1 MKMKVS
7 VIVPVHNAEKTLS
20 RCVESI
26 LAQSYKN
33 LEIILVN
40 DGSTDKSLEICQ
52 SFVNIDNRVVVIDK
66 KKGGVSSA
74 RNGGLK
80 ATTGDFIQFVDADD
94 SINPNMT
101 EKLVEAM
108 LETNVDVVLCGYD
121 RVSGKSANV
130 KRPKSAVYSKASA
143 FKDTFVE
150 IYKLAFFNAPWNK
163 LYRRDKIKGLFDEN
177 ISMGEDLLFNLAYF
191 SNCNKISVIS
201 DNLYN
206 YNVASQVS
214 LAAKFDDS
222 LLLTQIML
230 NKKVQEFFE
239 NKFECKD
246 FRAINEVFAKEI
258 YYYLKKLVIL
268 SGCDRR
274 VALEKIKA
282 CLNNEDV
289 KKTLNNV
296 TLTDTQVAI
305 ICKLMRLKCG
315 FAIYLFFK
323 LKSFIN
329 KNGLR

>member
-7 VIVPVHNAEKTLS
+7 VIVPIHNAEKTLS

-40 DGSTDKSLEICQ
+40 DGSADGSLEICQ
-52 SFVNIDNRVVVIDK
+52 SFVNMDNRVVVIDK
-66 KKGGVSSA
+66 NSGGVSSA
-74 RNGGLK
+74 RNSGLRV
-80 ATTGDFIQFVDADD
+80 ATGDFIQFVDADD
-94 SINPNMT
+94 TLKPQMT

-108 LETNVDVVLCGYD
+108 LETNADVVLCGYD
-121 RVSGKSANV
+121 RVNGKSANA
-130 KRPKSAVYSKASA
+130 KRPKSAIYSETSV

-150 IYKLAFFNAPWNK
+150 LYKGAFFNAPWNK
-163 LYRRDKIKGLFDEN
+163 LYRPDKIKIPFIEGF
-177 ISMGEDLLFNLAYF
+177 SMGEDLLFNLAYF
-191 SNCNKISVIS
+191 SNCDKISIIS

-214 LAAKFDDS
+214 LAGKYDDS

-239 NKFECKD
+239 NEFGCKD
-246 FRAINEVFAKEI
+246 FRSINEVFAKEI

-268 SGCDRR
+268 SGYDRR

-289 KKTLNNV
+289 KNMLNNV
-296 TLTDTQVAI
+296 TLSDAQVAI
-305 ICKLMRLKCG
+305 VCALMRLKWSY
-315 FAIYLFFK
+315 AIYLFLK

>member
-33 LEIILVN
+33 LEVILVN
-40 DGSTDKSLEICQ
+40 DGSTDRSLEICQ
-52 SFVNIDNRVVVIDK
+52 SLVNMDNRVVVIDK
-66 KKGGVSSA
+66 NRDGVSSA
-74 RNGGLK
+74 RNSGLK

-94 SINPNMT
+94 TLKPNMT
-101 EKLVEAM
+101 ENLVETM
-108 LETNVDVVLCGYD
+108 LKTNADVVICGYD
-121 RVSGKSANV
+121 RVSSKSVNA
-130 KRPKSAVYSKASA
+130 KRPKSAIYSETSA

-150 IYKLAFFNAPWNK
+150 LYKGAFFNAPWNK

-222 LLLTQIML
+222 LLSTQIIL

-239 NKFECKD
+239 NKFGSRD
-246 FRAINEVFAKEI
+246 FRDINEVFAKEI

-268 SGCDRR
+268 SCYDRR

-305 ICKLMRLKCG
+305 ICTLMRLKCG

>member
-7 VIVPVHNAEKTLS
+7 VIVPIHNAEKTLS

-26 LAQSYKN
+26 LAQSYRN

-40 DGSTDKSLEICQ
+40 DGSSDGSLNICQ
-52 SFVNIDNRVVVIDK
+52 SFVDIDDRVVIIDK
-66 KKGGVSSA
+66 KRGGVSSA
-74 RNGGLK
+74 RNSGLM
-80 ATTGDFIQFVDADD
+80 AATGDFIQFVDADD
-94 SINPNMT
+94 TIQLNMT
-101 EKLVEAM
+101 EKLVENIF
-108 LETNVDVVLCGYD
+108 ETNADIVVCGYN
-121 RVSGKSANV
+121 RISGKSIDL
-130 KRPKSAVYSKASA
+130 KRPEGVIYSNGSD

-150 IYKLAFFNAPWNK
+150 LYKGAFFNAPWNK
-163 LYRRDKIKGLFDEN
+163 LYRRDKIKTLFDEST
-177 ISMGEDLLFNLAYF
+177 SMGEDLLFNLAYF
-191 SNCNKISVIS
+191 SNCDKIFVIN

-206 YNVASQVS
+206 YEATYQNS
-214 LAAKFDDS
+214 LAGKYDDS

-239 NKFECKD
+239 NKFGSRD
-246 FRAINEVFAKEI
+246 FRDINEVFAKEI

-268 SGCDRR
+268 SGYDRR

-282 CLNNEDV
+282 CLNSEDV
-289 KKTLNNV
+289 KKMLSNV
-296 TLTDTQVAI
+296 TLTDAQVSIVCA
-305 ICKLMRLKCG
+305 LMRLKCG

>member
-7 VIVPVHNAEKTLS
+7 VIVPIHNAEKTLS

-66 KKGGVSSA
+66 NMDGVSSA
-74 RNGGLK
+74 RNFGLNA
-80 ATTGDFIQFVDADD
+80 ATGTFIQFVDADD
-94 SINPNMT
+94 KLKPHMM
-101 EKLVEAM
+101 EKLVETM
-108 LETNVDVVLCGYD
+108 LKSNADVVICGYD
-121 RVSGKSANV
+121 RISGKCVNA
-130 KRPKSAVYSKASA
+130 KRPKSAVYSEAST

-150 IYKLAFFNAPWNK
+150 LYKGAFFNAPWNK
-163 LYRRDKIKGLFDEN
+163 LYRRDKIKALFDDS
-177 ISMGEDLLFNLAYF
+177 ISMGEDLLFNLSYF

-206 YNVASQVS
+206 YNVTAQES
-214 LAAKFDDS
+214 LAGKYDDS
-222 LLLTQIML
+222 LLSTQIML
-230 NKKVQEFFE
+230 NKKVKEFFE

-246 FRAINEVFAKEI
+246 FRTINEVFAKEI

-268 SGCDRR
+268 SDYDKRI
-274 VALEKIKA
+274 VLEKLKA

-289 KKTLNNV
+289 KNMLNNV
-296 TLTDTQVAI
+296 TLSDIQVAI
-305 ICKLMRLKCG
+305 VCALMRLKCG
-315 FAIYLFFK
+315 FTIYLFFK

>member
-7 VIVPVHNAEKTLS
+7 VIVPIHNAEKTLS
-20 RCVESI
+20 RCVESL
-26 LAQSYKN
+26 LAQGYKN

-40 DGSTDKSLEICQ
+40 DGSTDRSLEICQ
-52 SFVNIDNRVVVIDK
+52 SFVNIDNRVVVFDK
-66 KKGGVSSA
+66 NKGGVSSA
-74 RNGGLK
+74 RNRGLNA
-80 ATTGDFIQFVDADD
+80 ATGSFVQFVDADD
-94 SINPNMT
+94 TLKPQMT

-108 LETNVDVVLCGYD
+108 LETNADVVLCGYD
-121 RVSGKSANV
+121 RVSGKNANA

-150 IYKLAFFNAPWNK
+150 LYKGAFFNAPWNK

-191 SNCNKISVIS
+191 SNCDKISVIS

-214 LAAKFDDS
+214 LAGKYDDN
-222 LLLTQIML
+222 LLLTQIIL

-239 NKFECKD
+239 NKFGIRD
-246 FRAINEVFAKEI
+246 FRDINEVFAKEI

-268 SGCDRR
+268 SGYGRR

-282 CLNNEDV
+282 CLNNGDV

-305 ICKLMRLKCG
+305 ICTLMRLKCG

>member
-7 VIVPVHNAEKTLS
+7 VIVPIHNAEKTLS

-40 DGSTDKSLEICQ
+40 DGSTDRSLEICQ

-74 RNGGLK
+74 RNGGLW
-80 ATTGDFIQFVDADD
+80 ALAGDFIQFVDADD
-94 SINPNMT
+94 TLKPQMT

-108 LETNVDVVLCGYD
+108 LETNADVVLCGYD
-121 RVSGKSANV
+121 RVSGKSANA

-150 IYKLAFFNAPWNK
+150 LYKGAFFNAPWNK

-191 SNCNKISVIS
+191 SNCDKISIIS

-214 LAAKFDDS
+214 LAGKYDDS

-239 NKFECKD
+239 NKFGSRD
-246 FRAINEVFAKEI
+246 FRDINKVFAKEI

-268 SGCDRR
+268 SGYDRR

-289 KKTLNNV
+289 KKMLSNV
-296 TLTDTQVAI
+296 TLSDAQVAI
-305 ICKLMRLKCG
+305 VCALMRLKWSY
-315 FAIYLFFK
+315 AIYLFFK

>member
-7 VIVPVHNAEKTLS
+7 VIVPIHNAEKTLS

-40 DGSTDKSLEICQ
+40 DGSADGSLEICQ
-52 SFVNIDNRVVVIDK
+52 SFLNMDNRVVVIDK
-66 KKGGVSSA
+66 NKGGVSSA
-74 RNGGLK
+74 RNSGLR
-80 ATTGDFIQFVDADD
+80 AVSGDFIQFVDADD
-94 SINPNMT
+94 ILKPNMM

-108 LETNVDVVLCGYD
+108 LKTNADVVICGYN
-121 RVSGKSANV
+121 RISGKCINT
-130 KRPKSAVYSKASA
+130 KQPKSALYSEASA

-150 IYKLAFFNAPWNK
+150 LYKGAFFNAPWNK
-163 LYRRDKIKGLFDEN
+163 LYRRDKIKTLFDEN

-191 SNCNKISVIS
+191 SNCDKISVIS
-201 DNLYN
+201 DNFYN
-206 YNVASQVS
+206 YDATSQNS
-214 LAAKFDDS
+214 LAGKYDDS
-222 LLLTQIML
+222 LLATQIML

-239 NKFECKD
+239 NKFGSID
-246 FRAINEVFAKEI
+246 FRNTNEVFAKEI

-268 SGCDRR
+268 SGYDKRI
-274 VALEKIKA
+274 VLKKIKA

-305 ICKLMRLKCG
+305 ICTLMRLKCG

>member
-7 VIVPVHNAEKTLS
+7 VIVPIHNAEKTLS

-40 DGSTDKSLEICQ
+40 DGSTDRSLEICQ

-66 KKGGVSSA
+66 NRGGVSSA
-74 RNGGLK
+74 RNRGLRV
-80 ATTGDFIQFVDADD
+80 ATGDFVQFVDADD
-94 SINPNMT
+94 TLKLNMT

-108 LETNVDVVLCGYD
+108 LKSNADGVICGYN
-121 RVSGKSANV
+121 RVSGKSIQA
-130 KRPKSAVYSKASA
+130 KRPKSAICSKTLV

-150 IYKLAFFNAPWNK
+150 LYKLAFFNAPWNK

-177 ISMGEDLLFNLAYF
+177 ISIGEDLIFNLSYVT
-191 SNCNKISVIS
+191 NCNKISVAS
-201 DNLYN
+201 DNFYN
-206 YNVASQVS
+206 YKVASQVS
-214 LAAKFDDS
+214 LAGKYDDS
-222 LLLTQIML
+222 LLSTQIML

-239 NKFECKD
+239 NEFGCKD
-246 FRAINEVFAKEI
+246 FRSINEVFAKEI

-268 SGCDRR
+268 SGYDRR

-289 KKTLNNV
+289 KNMLSNV
-296 TLTDTQVAI
+296 TLTDAQVAI
-305 ICKLMRLKCG
+305 VCALMRLKWSY
-315 FAIYLFFK
+315 AIYLFFK
-323 LKSFIN
+323 MKSFIN